1 MHDRLLRTGTRRR
14 PGCCST
20 TGQGGGDDE
29 DDDDEEEEE
38 EEDNS
43 GTLEH
48 ENGENVKFLIFK
60 ASQG

>member
-1 MHDRLLRTGTRRR
+1 M
-14 PGCCST
+14 
-20 TGQGGGDDE
+20 GQGGGDD
-29 DDDDEEEEE
+29 DDDGDDEEEDEE
-38 EEDNS
+38 VKS